1 MAIFFKEKIER
12 IRYKLGKIPP
22 EYRRW
27 SAYGLLLAFLIALP
41 LTVLALTSGNFEMRK
56 RAATGE
62 ITPTPTIGP
71 TPTMSLGQVRIH
83 ASSSTQPIEQG
94 QGIITLWIDNDSAN
108 NINLIQL
115 FMTYDPRI
123 IDFTANDVELW
134 ISVQGTAVKEVYKSG
149 NKKQLR
155 LILPVN
161 YYHTGS
167 TIVMIRY
174 AAKRA
179 GVTQLVFQT
188 DLKTG
193 TLENKVTAVGSDAN
207 LIKELINGSVTITKA
222 PKPTKIPR

>member
-1 MAIFFKEKIER
+1 
-12 IRYKLGKIPP
+12 
-22 EYRRW
+22 
-27 SAYGLLLAFLIALP
+27 
-41 LTVLALTSGNFEMRK
+41 MRK

-62 ITPTPTIGP
+62 PTPILTPSPGP
-71 TPTMSLGQVRIH
+71 TPTLAPGQVRIH

-115 FMTYDPRI
+115 FMTYDPKI
-123 IDFTANDVELW
+123 IDFTANDVQLW
-134 ISVQGTAVKEVYKSG
+134 VSLQGTAVKEIYKSG

-167 TIVMIRY
+167 TIVFIRY
-174 AAKRA
+174 TIKRA
-179 GVTQLVFQT
+179 GMTQLVFQT

-193 TLENKVTAVGSDAN
+193 TLENRVTAVGSDAN
-207 LIKELINGSVTITKA
+207 LIKELLNGSATITKA